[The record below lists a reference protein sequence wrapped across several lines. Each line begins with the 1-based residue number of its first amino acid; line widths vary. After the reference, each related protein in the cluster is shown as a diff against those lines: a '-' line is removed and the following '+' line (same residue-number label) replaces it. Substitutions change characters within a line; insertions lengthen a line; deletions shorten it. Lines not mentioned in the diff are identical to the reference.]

1 VFADGRVMSDIVE
14 TSEITCP
21 PIQAQALDNPTAKK

>member
-1 VFADGRVMSDIVE
+1 MPDIVE

-21 PIQAQALDNPTAKK
+21 PIQAQVLDNPTAKK